1 MNKKFLPLLLII
13 FLSSNFSVNAGLFDF
28 LGNKKQIQQPQ
39 PMPKKRRIPKQRPPV
54 VLCRNKGCVETGKR
68 LTNNYFMGRLF
79 DLLYINNKTKVY
91 ICEADPIT
99 RVCKNHAMRAAV
111 NVGANV
117 PAVLHIPSLTISNVN
132 FTNNLKSIDVNFLYD
147 SFLNGMKSYCST
159 SHLTVEINERQQIIM
174 KSPDY
179 VCKFTTDLPAYVSTI
194 YDVNYIDLDYG
205 IVGANYH
212 IDIDGSSNA
221 GSLGYVLFK
230 FENTTDGINR
240 IVNENCVNG
249 KCSEKYNIPD
259 GQYEII
265 PMKK

>member
-1 MNKKFLPLLLII
+1 MNKKFLPL
-13 FLSSNFSVNAGLFDF
+13 FLSGLFFYNLQVNAGFF
-28 LGNKKQIQQPQ
+28 ESREQEVPNTPQ
-39 PMPKKRRIPKQRPPV
+39 FTKKRKIIKQRPPI

-79 DLLYINNKTKVY
+79 DLLYLNNKTKVH
-91 ICEADPIT
+91 ICEADRIT

-111 NVGANV
+111 NIGANI
-117 PAVLHIPSLTISNVN
+117 PGVLHIPSLTISNVN

-147 SFLNGMKSYCST
+147 SFLNGTKSYCST
-159 SHLTVEINERQQIIM
+159 SHLNIEINERQQIIM

-179 VCKFTTDLPAYVSTI
+179 VCKFTTDMPAYVSTI

-212 IDIDGSSNA
+212 IDIAGSSNA
-221 GSLGYVLFK
+221 GSIGYVLFK
-230 FENTTDGINR
+230 FENTTDGINKV
-240 IVNENCVNG
+240 INENCING

-259 GQYEII
+259 GQYEVI
-265 PMKK
+265 PVKK